1 MTTAM
6 QTPQRRSRSKLQD
19 VSLVNGPMLLLKSI
33 RGFSSNRSLMWLA
46 TVPLALFGL
55 GIFNLSAHAADLP
68 ELNAAFL
75 ANNLW
80 LLIATILVI
89 FMNAGFAMVEAGMC
103 RSKNAVNILAKN
115 LFVFA
120 LAVTAYWTVGYS
132 IMYGGSLAGGWLYFN
147 GLFFDPTVT
156 AETVADG
163 GLVPTVDFL
172 FQSAFAGTA
181 ATIVSGL
188 VAERVKFGEFVVFAL
203 VLTAVIYPI
212 SGSWQWNGGWLS
224 ELGFVDFAG
233 SSIVHSVGAW
243 AGLVGAMLL
252 GPRIGKFVSGKPQ
265 AMPGHNMAIATL
277 GALVLWIG
285 WYGFNPGSQLAMD
298 EWVPYVAV
306 TTTLAAAG
314 GAIGAT
320 LISTMTSG
328 KPDLTMIINGI
339 LAGLVSIT
347 AGCANLT
354 LVGSWL
360 AGLVGGVIVVFSVSA
375 LDAAEIDDPVG
386 AFSVHGVCGVWGT
399 LVVGI
404 WGYDIQG
411 SQLAMDQWVPYVA
424 VTTTLAAAGGAIGA
438 TVISTMTSGK
448 PDLTMIINGILA
460 GLVSITAGCANLT
473 LVGSWLAGLVGGVIV
488 VFSVSALDAAE
499 IDDPVG
505 AFSVHGVC
513 GVWGTLVVGIWGYD
527 IQGDGSPLGFL
538 VGAGFNQFFIQALG
552 CAAYAIWTLVTCWI
566 AWSVIGG
573 LFGGIRVS
581 EKEEIQGL
589 DIGEHG
595 MEAYPDF
602 ASSK

>member
-1 MTTAM
+1 M
-6 QTPQRRSRSKLQD
+6 QTPPRRTRSKLQEA
-19 VSLVNGPMLLLKSI
+19 SLADGPMLLLRSI
-33 RGFSSNRSLMWLA
+33 RGFSSNRSMLWLA

-55 GIFNLSAHAADLP
+55 GVFNLSAHANELP

-120 LAVTAYWTVGYS
+120 LAVTSYWFIGYS
-132 IMYGGSLAGGWLYFN
+132 LMYGGSLIDGWLFFN

-156 AETVADG
+156 AETVADA

-172 FQSAFAGTA
+172 FQAAFAGTA

-203 VLTAVIYPI
+203 ILTAFIYPI
-212 SGSWQWNGGWLS
+212 AGSWKWNGGWLDS
-224 ELGFVDFAG
+224 LGFIDFAG

-252 GPRIGKFVSGKPQ
+252 GPRIGKFKDGKPQ
-265 AMPGHNMAIATL
+265 AMPGHSMSIATL
-277 GALVLWIG
+277 GALILWIG
-285 WYGFNPGSQLAMD
+285 WYGFNP
-298 EWVPYVAV
+298 
-306 TTTLAAAG
+306 
-314 GAIGAT
+314 
-320 LISTMTSG
+320 
-328 KPDLTMIINGI
+328 
-339 LAGLVSIT
+339 
-347 AGCANLT
+347 
-354 LVGSWL
+354 
-360 AGLVGGVIVVFSVSA
+360 
-375 LDAAEIDDPVG
+375 
-386 AFSVHGVCGVWGT
+386 
-399 LVVGI
+399 
-404 WGYDIQG
+404 G

-460 GLVSITAGCANLT
+460 GLVSITAGCGDMTLT
-473 LVGSWLAGLVGGVIV
+473 GSWFAGLVGGIIV
-488 VFSVSALDAAE
+488 VFAVGALDAAG

-513 GVWGTLVVGIWGYD
+513 GIWGTLVIGLWGTAV
-527 IQGDGSPLGFL
+527 QGDGSGLGLFNGGGINLLL
-538 VGAGFNQFFIQALG
+538 VQALG
-552 CAAYAIWTLVTCWI
+552 AGAYALWSLITCWI

-581 EKEEIQGL
+581 ESEEVQGL

-602 ASSK
+602 ASR

>member
-1 MTTAM
+1 
-6 QTPQRRSRSKLQD
+6 
-19 VSLVNGPMLLLKSI
+19 ML
-33 RGFSSNRSLMWLA
+33 WLA

-120 LAVTAYWTVGYS
+120 LAVTSYWFIGYS
-132 IMYGGSLAGGWLYFN
+132 LMYGGSVADGWLYFG

-156 AETVADG
+156 ADMVTDA

-188 VAERVKFGEFVVFAL
+188 VAERVKFGEFVVFAV
-203 VLTAVIYPI
+203 VLTAFIYPI
-212 SGSWQWNGGWLS
+212 AGSWKWNGGWLDS
-224 ELGFVDFAG
+224 LGFVDFAG

-252 GPRIGKFVSGKPQ
+252 GPRIGKYSDGKPH

-298 EWVPYVAV
+298 QWVPYVAV
-306 TTTLAAAG
+306 TTTLAAAA

-320 LISTMTSG
+320 IVSTLTSG

-339 LAGLVSIT
+339 LAGLDSIT
-347 AGCANLT
+347 AGCGDMT
-354 LVGSWL
+354 LAGAWF
-360 AGLVGGVIVVFSVSA
+360 AGLVGGVIVVFSVAA

-399 LVVGI
+399 VV
-404 WGYDIQG
+404 
-411 SQLAMDQWVPYVA
+411 
-424 VTTTLAAAGGAIGA
+424 IG
-438 TVISTMTSGK
+438 
-448 PDLTMIINGILA
+448 L
-460 GLVSITAGCANLT
+460 
-473 LVGSWLAGLVGGVIV
+473 
-488 VFSVSALDAAE
+488 
-499 IDDPVG
+499 
-505 AFSVHGVC
+505 
-513 GVWGTLVVGIWGYD
+513 WGTAV
-527 IQGDGSPLGFL
+527 QGDG
-538 VGAGFNQFFIQALG
+538 AGMGLFNGGGISLLLIQALG
-552 CAAYAIWTLVTCWI
+552 AAAYAIWTLVTCWI

-581 EKEEIQGL
+581 EEEETQGL

-602 ASSK
+602 ASAK

>member
-1 MTTAM
+1 MKKTEKSVLLSLRNFMTTTFQA
-6 QTPQRRSRSKLQD
+6 PSRRSRPKLQD
-19 VSLVNGPMLLLKSI
+19 VSLANGPLLLLRSI
-33 RGFSSNRSLMWLA
+33 RGFSSNRSLLWLA

-55 GIFNLSAHAADLP
+55 GVFNLSAHAADLP

-120 LAVTAYWTVGYS
+120 LAVTAYWFIGYS
-132 IMYGGSLAGGWLYFN
+132 IMYGGSLADGWLYFG

-156 AETVADG
+156 AETVADA

-203 VLTAVIYPI
+203 VLTAFIYPV
-212 SGSWQWNGGWLS
+212 SGSWQWNGGWLA
-224 ELGFVDFAG
+224 ELGFIDFAG

-252 GPRIGKFVSGKPQ
+252 GPRIGKFLDGKPQ

-298 EWVPYVAV
+298 QWVPYVAV

-320 LISTMTSG
+320 VISTLTSG

-354 LVGSWL
+354 LAGSWL
-360 AGLVGGVIVVFSVSA
+360 AGLIGGVIVVFSVAA

-399 LVVGI
+399 LVVGL
-404 WGYDIQG
+404 WG
-411 SQLAMDQWVPYVA
+411 
-424 VTTTLAAAGGAIGA
+424 
-438 TVISTMTSGK
+438 
-448 PDLTMIINGILA
+448 
-460 GLVSITAGCANLT
+460 
-473 LVGSWLAGLVGGVIV
+473 
-488 VFSVSALDAAE
+488 F
-499 IDDPVG
+499 
-505 AFSVHGVC
+505 
-513 GVWGTLVVGIWGYD
+513 D
-527 IQGDGSPLGFL
+527 IQGDGTALGFL
-538 VGAGFNQFFIQALG
+538 VGGGFNQFFVQALG

-581 EKEEIQGL
+581 EDEEVLGL

-602 ASSK
+602 VSSK

>member
-1 MTTAM
+1 
-6 QTPQRRSRSKLQD
+6 
-19 VSLVNGPMLLLKSI
+19 ML
-33 RGFSSNRSLMWLA
+33 WLA
-46 TVPLALFGL
+46 TVPLAVFGL

-120 LAVTAYWTVGYS
+120 LAVTSYWFIGYS
-132 IMYGGSLAGGWLYFN
+132 LMYGGSVADGWLYFG

-156 AETVADG
+156 ADMVTDA

-188 VAERVKFGEFVVFAL
+188 VAERVKFGEFVVFAV
-203 VLTAVIYPI
+203 VLTAFIYPI
-212 SGSWQWNGGWLS
+212 AGSWKWNGGWLDS
-224 ELGFVDFAG
+224 LGFVDFAG

-252 GPRIGKFVSGKPQ
+252 GPRIGKYSDGKPQ

-298 EWVPYVAV
+298 QWVPYVAV
-306 TTTLAAAG
+306 TTTLAAAA

-320 LISTMTSG
+320 VVSTLTSG

-347 AGCANLT
+347 AGCGDMT
-354 LVGSWL
+354 LAGAWF
-360 AGLVGGVIVVFSVSA
+360 AGLVGGVIVVFSVAA

-399 LVVGI
+399 VV
-404 WGYDIQG
+404 
-411 SQLAMDQWVPYVA
+411 
-424 VTTTLAAAGGAIGA
+424 IG
-438 TVISTMTSGK
+438 
-448 PDLTMIINGILA
+448 L
-460 GLVSITAGCANLT
+460 
-473 LVGSWLAGLVGGVIV
+473 
-488 VFSVSALDAAE
+488 
-499 IDDPVG
+499 
-505 AFSVHGVC
+505 
-513 GVWGTLVVGIWGYD
+513 WGTAV
-527 IQGDGSPLGFL
+527 QGDGAGMGLFNGGGITLLL
-538 VGAGFNQFFIQALG
+538 VQALG
-552 CAAYAIWTLVTCWI
+552 AAAYAIWTLVTCWI

-581 EKEEIQGL
+581 EEEETQGL

-602 ASSK
+602 ASAK

>member
-1 MTTAM
+1 
-6 QTPQRRSRSKLQD
+6 
-19 VSLVNGPMLLLKSI
+19 ML
-33 RGFSSNRSLMWLA
+33 WLA

-55 GIFNLSAHAADLP
+55 GIFNLSAHAAELP

-120 LAVTAYWTVGYS
+120 LAVTSYWFIGYS
-132 IMYGGSLAGGWLYFN
+132 LMYGGSVADGWLYFG

-156 AETVADG
+156 ADMVTDA

-188 VAERVKFGEFVVFAL
+188 VAERVKFGEFVVFAV
-203 VLTAVIYPI
+203 VLTAFIYPI
-212 SGSWQWNGGWLS
+212 AGSWKWNGGWLDS
-224 ELGFVDFAG
+224 LGFVDFAG

-252 GPRIGKFVSGKPQ
+252 GPRIGKYSDGKPQ

-298 EWVPYVAV
+298 QWVPYVAV
-306 TTTLAAAG
+306 TTTLAAAA

-320 LISTMTSG
+320 IVSTLTSG

-347 AGCANLT
+347 AGCGDMT
-354 LVGSWL
+354 LAGAWF
-360 AGLVGGVIVVFSVSA
+360 AGLVGGIIVVFSVAA

-399 LVVGI
+399 VV
-404 WGYDIQG
+404 
-411 SQLAMDQWVPYVA
+411 
-424 VTTTLAAAGGAIGA
+424 IG
-438 TVISTMTSGK
+438 
-448 PDLTMIINGILA
+448 L
-460 GLVSITAGCANLT
+460 
-473 LVGSWLAGLVGGVIV
+473 
-488 VFSVSALDAAE
+488 
-499 IDDPVG
+499 
-505 AFSVHGVC
+505 
-513 GVWGTLVVGIWGYD
+513 WGTAV
-527 IQGDGSPLGFL
+527 QGDGAGMGLFNGGGITLLL
-538 VGAGFNQFFIQALG
+538 VQALG
-552 CAAYAIWTLVTCWI
+552 AAAYAIWTLVTCWI

-581 EKEEIQGL
+581 EEEETQGL

-602 ASSK
+602 ASAK

>member
-1 MTTAM
+1 MTTAL
-6 QTPQRRSRSKLQD
+6 QTPQRRSRSRLQD
-19 VSLVNGPMLLLKSI
+19 ASLVNGPMLLLRSI
-33 RGFSSNRSLMWLA
+33 RGFSSNRSMLWLA

-120 LAVTAYWTVGYS
+120 LAVTSYWFIGYS
-132 IMYGGSLAGGWLYFN
+132 LMYGGSVADGWLYFG

-156 AETVADG
+156 ADMVTDA

-188 VAERVKFGEFVVFAL
+188 VAERVKFGEFVVFAV
-203 VLTAVIYPI
+203 VLTAFIYPI
-212 SGSWQWNGGWLS
+212 AGSWKWNGGWLDS
-224 ELGFVDFAG
+224 LGFVDFAG

-252 GPRIGKFVSGKPQ
+252 GPRIGKYSDGKPQ

-285 WYGFNPGSQLAMD
+285 WYGFNPGSQLVMD
-298 EWVPYVAV
+298 QWVPYVAV
-306 TTTLAAAG
+306 TTTLAAAA

-320 LISTMTSG
+320 IVSTLTSG

-347 AGCANLT
+347 AGCGDMT
-354 LVGSWL
+354 LAGAWF
-360 AGLVGGVIVVFSVSA
+360 AGLVGGIIVVFSVAA

-399 LVVGI
+399 VV
-404 WGYDIQG
+404 
-411 SQLAMDQWVPYVA
+411 
-424 VTTTLAAAGGAIGA
+424 IG
-438 TVISTMTSGK
+438 
-448 PDLTMIINGILA
+448 L
-460 GLVSITAGCANLT
+460 
-473 LVGSWLAGLVGGVIV
+473 
-488 VFSVSALDAAE
+488 
-499 IDDPVG
+499 
-505 AFSVHGVC
+505 
-513 GVWGTLVVGIWGYD
+513 WGTAV
-527 IQGDGSPLGFL
+527 QGDGAGMGLFNGGGITLLL
-538 VGAGFNQFFIQALG
+538 VQALG
-552 CAAYAIWTLVTCWI
+552 AAAYAIWTLVTCWI

-581 EKEEIQGL
+581 EEEETQGL

-602 ASSK
+602 ASAK

>member
-1 MTTAM
+1 M
-6 QTPQRRSRSKLQD
+6 QTPPRRTRSKLQEA
-19 VSLVNGPMLLLKSI
+19 SLADGPMLLLRSI
-33 RGFSSNRSLMWLA
+33 RGFSSNRSMLWLA

-55 GIFNLSAHAADLP
+55 GVFNLSAHANELP

-120 LAVTAYWTVGYS
+120 LAVTSYWFIGYS
-132 IMYGGSLAGGWLYFN
+132 LMYGGSFIDGWLFFN

-172 FQSAFAGTA
+172 FQAAFAGTA

-203 VLTAVIYPI
+203 ILTAFIYPI
-212 SGSWQWNGGWLS
+212 AGSWKWNGGWLDS
-224 ELGFVDFAG
+224 LGFIDFAG

-252 GPRIGKFVSGKPQ
+252 GPRIGKFKDGKPQ
-265 AMPGHNMAIATL
+265 AMPGHNMSIATL
-277 GALVLWIG
+277 GALILWIG
-285 WYGFNPGSQLAMD
+285 WYGFNP
-298 EWVPYVAV
+298 
-306 TTTLAAAG
+306 
-314 GAIGAT
+314 
-320 LISTMTSG
+320 
-328 KPDLTMIINGI
+328 
-339 LAGLVSIT
+339 
-347 AGCANLT
+347 
-354 LVGSWL
+354 
-360 AGLVGGVIVVFSVSA
+360 
-375 LDAAEIDDPVG
+375 
-386 AFSVHGVCGVWGT
+386 
-399 LVVGI
+399 
-404 WGYDIQG
+404 G

-424 VTTTLAAAGGAIGA
+424 VTTTLAAAGGAIGS
-438 TVISTMTSGK
+438 TVVSTMTSGK
-448 PDLTMIINGILA
+448 PDLTMTINGILA
-460 GLVSITAGCANLT
+460 GLVSITAGCGDMTLT
-473 LVGSWLAGLVGGVIV
+473 GSWFAGLVGGIIV
-488 VFSVSALDAAE
+488 VFAVGALDAAG

-513 GVWGTLVVGIWGYD
+513 GVWGTLVIGLWGTAV
-527 IQGDGSPLGFL
+527 QGDGSGLGLFNGGGINLLL
-538 VGAGFNQFFIQALG
+538 VQALG
-552 CAAYAIWTLVTCWI
+552 AGAYALWSLITCWI

-581 EKEEIQGL
+581 ESEEIQGL

-602 ASSK
+602 ASR

>member
-1 MTTAM
+1 MTTAL

-19 VSLVNGPMLLLKSI
+19 ASLVNGPMLLLRSI
-33 RGFSSNRSLMWLA
+33 RGFSSNRSMLWLA

-55 GIFNLSAHAADLP
+55 CFFYLSAHAADLP

-80 LLIATILVI
+80 LMIATILVI

-120 LAVTAYWTVGYS
+120 LAVTSYWFIGYS
-132 IMYGGSLAGGWLYFN
+132 LMYGGSVAEGWLYFG

-156 AETVADG
+156 ADMVTDG
-163 GLVPTVDFL
+163 SLVPTVDFL

-203 VLTAVIYPI
+203 VLTAFIYPI
-212 SGSWQWNGGWLS
+212 AGSWKWNGGWLDS
-224 ELGFVDFAG
+224 LGFVDFAG

-252 GPRIGKFVSGKPQ
+252 GPRIGKYSDGKPQ

-298 EWVPYVAV
+298 QWVPYVAV
-306 TTTLAAAG
+306 TTTLAAAA

-320 LISTMTSG
+320 IVSTLTSG

-339 LAGLVSIT
+339 LAGLGSIT
-347 AGCANLT
+347 AGCGDMT
-354 LVGSWL
+354 LAGAWF
-360 AGLVGGVIVVFSVSA
+360 AGLVGGIIVVFSVAA

-399 LVVGI
+399 LV
-404 WGYDIQG
+404 
-411 SQLAMDQWVPYVA
+411 
-424 VTTTLAAAGGAIGA
+424 IG
-438 TVISTMTSGK
+438 
-448 PDLTMIINGILA
+448 L
-460 GLVSITAGCANLT
+460 
-473 LVGSWLAGLVGGVIV
+473 
-488 VFSVSALDAAE
+488 
-499 IDDPVG
+499 
-505 AFSVHGVC
+505 
-513 GVWGTLVVGIWGYD
+513 WGTAV
-527 IQGDGSPLGFL
+527 QGDGAGMGLFNGGGITLLL
-538 VGAGFNQFFIQALG
+538 VQALG
-552 CAAYAIWTLVTCWI
+552 AAAYAIWTLVTCWI

-581 EKEEIQGL
+581 EEEETQGL

-602 ASSK
+602 ASAK

>member
-1 MTTAM
+1 MTTAL
-6 QTPQRRSRSKLQD
+6 QTPKRRSRSKLQD
-19 VSLVNGPMLLLKSI
+19 ASLVNGPMLLLRSI
-33 RGFSSNRSLMWLA
+33 RGFGSNRSMLWLA

-120 LAVTAYWTVGYS
+120 LAVTSYWFIGYS
-132 IMYGGSLAGGWLYFN
+132 LMYGGSVADGWLYFG

-156 AETVADG
+156 ADMVTDA

-188 VAERVKFGEFVVFAL
+188 VAERVKFGEFVVFAI
-203 VLTAVIYPI
+203 VLTAFIYPI
-212 SGSWQWNGGWLS
+212 AGSWKWNGGWLDS
-224 ELGFVDFAG
+224 LGFVDFAG

-252 GPRIGKFVSGKPQ
+252 GPRIGKYSDGKPQ

-277 GALVLWIG
+277 GALILWIG

-298 EWVPYVAV
+298 QWVPYVAV
-306 TTTLAAAG
+306 TTTLAAAA

-320 LISTMTSG
+320 IVSTLTSG

-347 AGCANLT
+347 AGCGDMT
-354 LVGSWL
+354 LAGAWF
-360 AGLVGGVIVVFSVSA
+360 AGLVGGIIVVFSVAA

-399 LVVGI
+399 LV
-404 WGYDIQG
+404 
-411 SQLAMDQWVPYVA
+411 
-424 VTTTLAAAGGAIGA
+424 IG
-438 TVISTMTSGK
+438 
-448 PDLTMIINGILA
+448 L
-460 GLVSITAGCANLT
+460 
-473 LVGSWLAGLVGGVIV
+473 
-488 VFSVSALDAAE
+488 
-499 IDDPVG
+499 
-505 AFSVHGVC
+505 
-513 GVWGTLVVGIWGYD
+513 WGTAV
-527 IQGDGSPLGFL
+527 QGDGAGMGLFNGGGINLLL
-538 VGAGFNQFFIQALG
+538 VQALG
-552 CAAYAIWTLVTCWI
+552 AAAYAIWTLVTCWI
-566 AWSVIGG
+566 AWSIIGG

-581 EKEEIQGL
+581 EEEETQGL

-602 ASSK
+602 ASAK

>member
-1 MTTAM
+1 MTTAL

-19 VSLVNGPMLLLKSI
+19 ASLVNGPMLLLRSI
-33 RGFSSNRSLMWLA
+33 RGFSSNRSMLWLA

-120 LAVTAYWTVGYS
+120 LAVTSYWFIGYS
-132 IMYGGSLAGGWLYFN
+132 LMYGGSVADGWLYFG

-156 AETVADG
+156 ADMVTDA

-188 VAERVKFGEFVVFAL
+188 VAERVKFGEFVVFAV
-203 VLTAVIYPI
+203 VLTAFIYPI
-212 SGSWQWNGGWLS
+212 AGSWKWNGGWLDS
-224 ELGFVDFAG
+224 LGFVDFAG

-252 GPRIGKFVSGKPQ
+252 GPRIGKYSDGKPQ

-298 EWVPYVAV
+298 QWVPYVAV
-306 TTTLAAAG
+306 TTTLAAAA

-320 LISTMTSG
+320 IVSTLTSG

-347 AGCANLT
+347 AGCGDMT
-354 LVGSWL
+354 LAGAWF
-360 AGLVGGVIVVFSVSA
+360 AGLVGGIIVVFSVAA

-399 LVVGI
+399 LV
-404 WGYDIQG
+404 
-411 SQLAMDQWVPYVA
+411 
-424 VTTTLAAAGGAIGA
+424 IG
-438 TVISTMTSGK
+438 
-448 PDLTMIINGILA
+448 L
-460 GLVSITAGCANLT
+460 
-473 LVGSWLAGLVGGVIV
+473 
-488 VFSVSALDAAE
+488 
-499 IDDPVG
+499 
-505 AFSVHGVC
+505 
-513 GVWGTLVVGIWGYD
+513 WGTAV
-527 IQGDGSPLGFL
+527 QGDGAGMGLFNGGGINLLL
-538 VGAGFNQFFIQALG
+538 VQALG
-552 CAAYAIWTLVTCWI
+552 AAAYAIWTLVTCWI
-566 AWSVIGG
+566 AWSIIGG

-581 EKEEIQGL
+581 EEEETQGL
-589 DIGEHG
+589 DISEHG
-595 MEAYPDF
+595 MESYPDF
-602 ASSK
+602 ASAK

>member
-1 MTTAM
+1 MTTAL

-19 VSLVNGPMLLLKSI
+19 ASLVNGPMLLLRSI
-33 RGFSSNRSLMWLA
+33 RGFSSNRSMLWLA

-120 LAVTAYWTVGYS
+120 LAVTSYWFIGYS
-132 IMYGGSLAGGWLYFN
+132 LMYGGSVADGWLYFG

-156 AETVADG
+156 ADMVTDA

-188 VAERVKFGEFVVFAL
+188 VAERVKFGEFVVFAI
-203 VLTAVIYPI
+203 VLTAFIYPI
-212 SGSWQWNGGWLS
+212 AGSWKWNGGWLDS
-224 ELGFVDFAG
+224 LGFVDFAG

-252 GPRIGKFVSGKPQ
+252 GPRIGKYSDGKPQ

-298 EWVPYVAV
+298 QWVPYVAV
-306 TTTLAAAG
+306 TTTLAAAA

-320 LISTMTSG
+320 IVSTLTSG

-347 AGCANLT
+347 AGCGDMT
-354 LVGSWL
+354 LAGAWF
-360 AGLVGGVIVVFSVSA
+360 AGLVGGIIVVFSVAA

-399 LVVGI
+399 VV
-404 WGYDIQG
+404 
-411 SQLAMDQWVPYVA
+411 
-424 VTTTLAAAGGAIGA
+424 IG
-438 TVISTMTSGK
+438 
-448 PDLTMIINGILA
+448 L
-460 GLVSITAGCANLT
+460 
-473 LVGSWLAGLVGGVIV
+473 
-488 VFSVSALDAAE
+488 
-499 IDDPVG
+499 
-505 AFSVHGVC
+505 
-513 GVWGTLVVGIWGYD
+513 WGTAV
-527 IQGDGSPLGFL
+527 QGDGAGMGLFNGGGINLLL
-538 VGAGFNQFFIQALG
+538 VQALG
-552 CAAYAIWTLVTCWI
+552 AAAYAIWTLITCWI

-581 EKEEIQGL
+581 EEEETQGL

-602 ASSK
+602 ASAK

>member
-1 MTTAM
+1 
-6 QTPQRRSRSKLQD
+6 
-19 VSLVNGPMLLLKSI
+19 ML
-33 RGFSSNRSLMWLA
+33 WLA

-120 LAVTAYWTVGYS
+120 LAVTSYWFIGYS
-132 IMYGGSLAGGWLYFN
+132 LMYGGSVADGWLYFG

-156 AETVADG
+156 ADMVTDA

-188 VAERVKFGEFVVFAL
+188 VAERVKFGEFVVFAV
-203 VLTAVIYPI
+203 VLTAFIYPI
-212 SGSWQWNGGWLS
+212 AGSWKWNGGWLDS
-224 ELGFVDFAG
+224 LGFVDFAG

-252 GPRIGKFVSGKPQ
+252 GPRIGKYSDGKPQ

-298 EWVPYVAV
+298 QWVPYVAV
-306 TTTLAAAG
+306 TTTLAAAA

-320 LISTMTSG
+320 IVSTLTSG

-347 AGCANLT
+347 AGCGDMT
-354 LVGSWL
+354 LAGAWF
-360 AGLVGGVIVVFSVSA
+360 AGLVGGIIVVFSVAA

-399 LVVGI
+399 VV
-404 WGYDIQG
+404 
-411 SQLAMDQWVPYVA
+411 
-424 VTTTLAAAGGAIGA
+424 IGR
-438 TVISTMTSGK
+438 
-448 PDLTMIINGILA
+448 
-460 GLVSITAGCANLT
+460 
-473 LVGSWLAGLVGGVIV
+473 
-488 VFSVSALDAAE
+488 
-499 IDDPVG
+499 
-505 AFSVHGVC
+505 
-513 GVWGTLVVGIWGYD
+513 WGTAV
-527 IQGDGSPLGFL
+527 QGDGAGMGLFNGGGITLLL
-538 VGAGFNQFFIQALG
+538 VQALG
-552 CAAYAIWTLVTCWI
+552 AAAYAIWTLVTCWI

-581 EKEEIQGL
+581 EEEETQGL

-602 ASSK
+602 ASAK

>member
-120 LAVTAYWTVGYS
+120 LAVTAYWFVGYS
-132 IMYGGSLAGGWLYFN
+132 IMYGEPVAAGWFYFN
-147 GLFFDPTVT
+147 NLFVDTKVT
-156 AETVADG
+156 ADMISNAD
-163 GLVPTVDFL
+163 LVPAVDFL

-203 VLTAVIYPI
+203 ILTAFIYPI
-212 SGSWQWNGGWLS
+212 SGSWQWNTNDGGAGWLNQ
-224 ELGFVDFAG
+224 LNFIDFAG

-252 GPRIGKFVSGKPQ
+252 GPRIGKFAGGKPQ

-285 WYGFNPGSQLAMD
+285 WYGFNPGSQLAMNQ
-298 EWVPYVAV
+298 WVPYLAV

-320 LISTMTSG
+320 IVSTMTSG

-354 LVGSWL
+354 LVGSWF
-360 AGLVGGVIVVFSVSA
+360 AGLVGGIIVVFSVAA

-399 LVVGI
+399 LVI
-404 WGYDIQG
+404 
-411 SQLAMDQWVPYVA
+411 
-424 VTTTLAAAGGAIGA
+424 
-438 TVISTMTSGK
+438 
-448 PDLTMIINGILA
+448 
-460 GLVSITAGCANLT
+460 
-473 LVGSWLAGLVGGVIV
+473 
-488 VFSVSALDAAE
+488 
-499 IDDPVG
+499 
-505 AFSVHGVC
+505 
-513 GVWGTLVVGIWGYD
+513 GIWGYD

-602 ASSK
+602 ASVK

>member
-1 MTTAM
+1 MTTAL

-19 VSLVNGPMLLLKSI
+19 ASLVNGPMLLLRSI
-33 RGFSSNRSLMWLA
+33 RGFSSNRSMLWLA

-120 LAVTAYWTVGYS
+120 LAVTSYWFIGYS
-132 IMYGGSLAGGWLYFN
+132 LMYGGSVADGWLYFG

-156 AETVADG
+156 ADMVTDA

-188 VAERVKFGEFVVFAL
+188 VAERVKFGEFVVFAV
-203 VLTAVIYPI
+203 VLTAFIYPI
-212 SGSWQWNGGWLS
+212 AGSWKWNGGWLDS
-224 ELGFVDFAG
+224 LGFVDFAG

-252 GPRIGKFVSGKPQ
+252 GPRIGKYSDGKPQ

-298 EWVPYVAV
+298 QWVPYVAV
-306 TTTLAAAG
+306 TTTLAAAA

-320 LISTMTSG
+320 IVSTLTSG

-347 AGCANLT
+347 AGCGDMT
-354 LVGSWL
+354 LAGAWF
-360 AGLVGGVIVVFSVSA
+360 AGLVGGIIVVFSVAA

-399 LVVGI
+399 VV
-404 WGYDIQG
+404 
-411 SQLAMDQWVPYVA
+411 
-424 VTTTLAAAGGAIGA
+424 IG
-438 TVISTMTSGK
+438 
-448 PDLTMIINGILA
+448 L
-460 GLVSITAGCANLT
+460 
-473 LVGSWLAGLVGGVIV
+473 
-488 VFSVSALDAAE
+488 
-499 IDDPVG
+499 
-505 AFSVHGVC
+505 
-513 GVWGTLVVGIWGYD
+513 WGTAV
-527 IQGDGSPLGFL
+527 QGDG
-538 VGAGFNQFFIQALG
+538 AGMGLFNGGGITLLLIQALG
-552 CAAYAIWTLVTCWI
+552 AAAYAIWTLVTCWI

-581 EKEEIQGL
+581 EEEETQGL

-602 ASSK
+602 ASAK